1 MSPWCPPSLSGQ
13 GKAAQLILSSS
24 TTAHSLLAG
33 STQGWSSVCSHLQA
47 APKMKGAHRS
57 RLDKK
62 HRQVPKFKI
71 PFIKIQQLYSV
82 QHHFYSV
89 YSRSQG
95 KGTWGPGTWGPGR
108 GLICRYPCKT
118 KGKQWLLHGIPQQ
131 KQAS

>member
-1 MSPWCPPSLSGQ
+1 MSPWGPPSLSGQ

-24 TTAHSLLAG
+24 TTAHSPLAG
-33 STQGWSSVCSHLQA
+33 STQGWSGVCSHLQA

-82 QHHFYSV
+82 
-89 YSRSQG
+89 
-95 KGTWGPGTWGPGR
+95 
-108 GLICRYPCKT
+108 
-118 KGKQWLLHGIPQQ
+118 
-131 KQAS
+131 